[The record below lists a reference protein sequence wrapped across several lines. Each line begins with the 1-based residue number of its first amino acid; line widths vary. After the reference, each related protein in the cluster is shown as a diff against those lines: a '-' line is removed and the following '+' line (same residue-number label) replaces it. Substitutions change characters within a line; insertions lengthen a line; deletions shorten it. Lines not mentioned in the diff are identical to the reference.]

1 MPRQRR
7 TLAWRLSAI
16 AIAQIV
22 LLAIVF
28 MGVGWAV
35 NGPPPELSPMRSDP
49 NSVTIYDESGRVMG
63 SSGNAGSN
71 GVPPPRPE
79 DASERGAPIV
89 LDGHPA
95 RVVVHHGRPR
105 KPGMISPLNT
115 LFFGGLVILIIGSLL
130 TARGIVRP
138 LRQLAR
144 AAKALG
150 DGDLR
155 ARSGLSRSDELGDLA
170 RAFDEMGD
178 RVERLLLA
186 EKELMA
192 NVSHELRT
200 PLARIRVALDIA
212 GEGDVE
218 TGRFSMSE
226 IALDLSELE
235 TLIDDIMTTTR
246 LEIARGPTGAAHFEL
261 HLEEVAITAL
271 CNQSADRFRSRHPAR
286 PLVIAVENGLPA
298 IIVDPVLFRRVI
310 DNLLENAHKYSPDA
324 QSTITLRVRDEKGAI
339 AFEVEDEG
347 MGISKEDLP
356 HLFTPFFRADRSRT
370 RGTGGVGLGLTLA
383 KRIVLAHR
391 GTIDVTSTLGA
402 GTTVR
407 VVLAKR
413 AEEEGEA
420 ISSDT

>member
-7 TLAWRLSAI
+7 TLAWKLSAI
-16 AIAQIV
+16 AIVQIA

-35 NGPPPELSPMRSDP
+35 NGPPPELSSMRVDP

-63 SSGNAGSN
+63 SSGNA
-71 GVPPPRPE
+71 PARPE
-79 DASERGAPIV
+79 DARDRFTPIV

-95 RVVVHHGRPR
+95 RVVVRHGRPPR
-105 KPGMISPLNT
+105 PGMISPLNT
-115 LFFGGLVILIIGSLL
+115 LFFGGLVILIIGSLF

-226 IALDLSELE
+226 IALDLAELE

-261 HLEEVAITAL
+261 HLEEIAVTAL
-271 CNQSADRFRSRHPAR
+271 CNQSADRFRSRHPTR
-286 PLVIAVENGLPA
+286 PLAIAVESGLPT
-298 IIVDPVLFRRVI
+298 IIVDPVLFRRVV
-310 DNLLENAHKYSPDA
+310 DNVLENAHKYSPDA
-324 QSTITLRVRDEKGAI
+324 QSTITLRVRRDERGAV
-339 AFEVEDEG
+339 AFEIEDEG
-347 MGISKEDLP
+347 MGISKDDLP

-383 KRIVLAHR
+383 KRIVEAHR
-391 GTIDVTSTLGA
+391 GTIGVTSTLGA

-407 VVLAKR
+407 VVLANR
-413 AEEEGEA
+413 TEETEEEEEP